1 MPQISDIKAS
11 VQIASLIKDP
21 IIREGILMLSKNGS
35 PIMYSGGFTAV
46 FPVVAHNTKWAFR
59 CWHTELG
66 NMRRRMEIISKEIA
80 GNKLPYF
87 CNLIYEDEG
96 IIVNGSIYPTTR
108 MEWVEGENLKDYI
121 CSHSNS
127 KELKRLADRFLR
139 MCIDLHKHGYAHGDL
154 QHGNIIVKTDGELVL
169 IDYDSMYVPSM
180 RQEFADIITGLKD
193 YQHPKRR
200 ENRISS
206 QKIDYFSELIIYLSI
221 LAVSED
227 LTLIREY
234 NLANTDRLLFSAAD
248 FEDIKQ
254 SDIYSKLY
262 EMGGN
267 FPLYLQ
273 ILEEYLQKDSIDLL
287 EPFDVLLDRYSVIP
301 TIRVFKSEEG
311 GILYKGDKIKLH
323 WDVADYTALYLNGTL
338 VDIKDSTY
346 VEKLDKSEKYCLE
359 AVNGL
364 HHVRQEIEISVVEK
378 PVISL
383 KLTTNKLK
391 KGKTGEQAVLKW
403 DIHNADSIYLF
414 INGKEETVLKSKG
427 QQIVTPVDST
437 FYLFKVTGL
446 DRKRI
451 FERKISLDVLPE
463 AQIAFSADK
472 QFSFPKI
479 PILLTWQVEYAKS
492 VELVRYGKVEA
503 NGSKVVEIEKDTSF
517 ELRVTD
523 DFGIQTKKVDVR
535 MLPLPVVKAIMVP
548 TPQICKKIV
557 VKNNMPSMQAAIPM
571 MQNLTAPIDASRL
584 ALPTF
589 EGLNIEMKE
598 MPAHVSLPKFHL
610 LQLDIGNRHWW
621 SNLKLKIKELNHFLK
636 LK

>member
-21 IIREGILMLSKNGS
+21 IIREGTLMLSKNGS

-46 FPVVAHNTKWAFR
+46 FPVVAHNIKWAFR

-87 CNLIYEDEG
+87 CNLTYEDEG

-108 MEWVEGENLKDYI
+108 MEWVEGENIKDYI

-127 KELKRLADRFLR
+127 KELKSLADRFLR
-139 MCIDLHKHGYAHGDL
+139 MCIALHKQGYAHGDL

-180 RQEFADIITGLKD
+180 QQEFADIITGLKD

-221 LAVSED
+221 LAISED

-234 NLANTDRLLFSAAD
+234 NLADTERLLFSAAD

-262 EMGGN
+262 GMGGN

-301 TIRVFKSEEG
+301 TIRMFESEEG
-311 GILYKGDKIKLH
+311 EILYKGDKIKLH

-338 VDIKDSTY
+338 VNIKDSTY

-364 HHVRQEIEISVVEK
+364 HHVRQEIEISVVEE

-391 KGKTGEQAVLKW
+391 KGKTGEQAILKW
-403 DIHNADSIYLF
+403 DIHNADSIHLF

-492 VELVRYGKVEA
+492 VELVGYGMKEA
-503 NGSKVVEIEKDTSF
+503 NGSRVVEIEKDTSF

-523 DFGIQTKKVDVR
+523 DFGIQTRKVDVR

-548 TPQICKKIV
+548 TPQICKKVV
-557 VKNNMPSMQAAIPM
+557 VKNNMPSMQATIPM
-571 MQNLTAPIDASRL
+571 MRNLAAPIDASRL
-584 ALPTF
+584 SLPTF
-589 EGLNIEMKE
+589 EELSIEMKE
-598 MPAHVSLPKFHL
+598 MPTHVSSPKFHL

-621 SNLKLKIKELNHFLK
+621 SKLELKIKELNHFLK